1 MSLLGKYLRG
11 WSFRT
16 SRPSFDVDDEIEVF
30 LTGVENGTV
39 VARVG
44 DTIIRVPDADP
55 EYVDTQCRIRITEF
69 DDGDATGEATFVA
82 KVGES
87 AF

>member
-1 MSLLGKYLRG
+1 MSLISKYLKG
-11 WSFRT
+11 WSFRSRRT
-16 SRPSFDVDDEIEVF
+16 SFTVGEEIDVF
-30 LTGVENGTV
+30 LTGVRDGAV

-44 DTIIRVPDADP
+44 DTIIRVPDANP
-55 EYVDTQCRIRITEF
+55 AYVDTRCRVRITDF
-69 DDGDATGEATFVA
+69 DDGDATGEATFLQ

>member
-1 MSLLGKYLRG
+1 MSLVSKYLRG
-11 WSFRT
+11 WSFRS
-16 SRPSFDVDDEIEVF
+16 SRPSFDVDDEVELF
-30 LTGVENGTV
+30 LTGVQGGTV

-55 EYVDTQCRIRITEF
+55 SYVDTRCRLRITAF
-69 DDGDATGEATFVA
+69 DDADATGEATFLE

>member
-16 SRPSFDVDDEIEVF
+16 ARPTFDVDEEIEVF
-30 LTGVENGTV
+30 LTGVRDGTV

-55 EYVDTQCRIRITEF
+55 SDVDTRCRIRITEF
-69 DDGDATGEATFVA
+69 DDDDATGEATLLA
-82 KVGES
+82 TVGES